1 MIDTTDDGFVYN
13 PKTQPEGTVAV
24 SEDEEDAVAGVRIL
38 QIAERYL
45 SLFVADSRTF
55 EDRNSYGAS
64 RLILFV

>member
-38 QIAERYL
+38 QIAERYTL
-45 SLFVADSRTF
+45 TLR
-55 EDRNSYGAS
+55 G
-64 RLILFV
+64 